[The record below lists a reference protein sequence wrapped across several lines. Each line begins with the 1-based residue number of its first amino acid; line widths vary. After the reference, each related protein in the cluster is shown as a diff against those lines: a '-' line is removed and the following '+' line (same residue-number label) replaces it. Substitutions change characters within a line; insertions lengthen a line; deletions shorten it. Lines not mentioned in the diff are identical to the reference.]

1 MNCAFDLTIPTTP
14 SLTEVASAPQPW
26 PGATPPAQA
35 AWPQQQWS
43 APAAMAEAPG
53 DPAPAPAAWPQQQWA
68 GVPPTASVGGG
79 HGKLLALISIGI
91 VLVLVVAGGGYVAL
105 SRGGNQAQSNNP
117 QLSEA
122 GYRAACREIAAS
134 ELTDHADADRGSYV
148 KVAGTVV
155 VYETDLGAAATTRL
169 IISVT
174 DPTNRLGSGK
184 LPVLVS
190 YQGKTSAFI
199 NDTVTVYGQVYGNFD
214 YQSAQIAKKT
224 LPRVDAA
231 YIDIAP

>member
-1 MNCAFDLTIPTTP
+1 VWHAAIRGRAILHELRRRSHHSD
-14 SLTEVASAPQPW
+14 
-26 PGATPPAQA
+26 QA
-35 AWPQQQWS
+35 RPHRGRVR
-43 APAAMAEAPG
+43 APAL
-53 DPAPAPAAWPQQQWA
+53 
-68 GVPPTASVGGG
+68 VGP
-79 HGKLLALISIGI
+79 HSALISIGI
-91 VLVLVVAGGGYVAL
+91 VLGLVVAGGGYLAL

-122 GYRAACREIAAS
+122 CYRAACRDIAAS

-148 KVAGTVV
+148 KAAGTVV
-155 VYETDLGAAATTRL
+155 VYETELGAAPTIRL
-169 IISVT
+169 IISVV
-174 DPTNRLGSGK
+174 DPTNGLGSGK
-184 LPVLVS
+184 LPTLVS

>member
-1 MNCAFDLTIPTTP
+1 LIRRPLPPRGP
-14 SLTEVASAPQPW
+14 SSSGPASRRRHRS
-26 PGATPPAQA
+26 GEDT
-35 AWPQQQWS
+35 
-43 APAAMAEAPG
+43 
-53 DPAPAPAAWPQQQWA
+53 
-68 GVPPTASVGGG
+68 
-79 HGKLLALISIGI
+79 GKLLALISIGI

-224 LPRVDAA
+224 LPGWTPPTSTSRRSAAAPHDPPGRLCDPSALWLPQNLKLAVDSR
-231 YIDIAP
+231 PQSR

>member
-1 MNCAFDLTIPTTP
+1 MGETFGFCPACGTPRFEGGRFCMNCAFDLTIPTTP

-26 PGATPPAQA
+26 PGATPPAQ
-35 AWPQQQWS
+35 
-43 APAAMAEAPG
+43 
-53 DPAPAPAAWPQQQWA
+53 AAWPQQQWA